1 MHTPFTN
8 NTTSM
13 CTTKGENNGLTI
25 YKACLFTL
33 QTVTQAQ
40 TRIGTAVAIQ
50 LVPKPKSIH
59 KQNVSHGH
67 MWYGQG
73 HCEGNAFMALLSM
86 TDATWLHQNSSTYY
100 MPSPTAGT
108 SNKWMTYIYV

>member
-67 MWYGQG
+67 M
-73 HCEGNAFMALLSM
+73 
-86 TDATWLHQNSSTYY
+86 
-100 MPSPTAGT
+100 
-108 SNKWMTYIYV
+108 